1 MVVVGAMVT
10 FMTPRPCTVQVQ
22 LLHPQSK
29 LQWKRCADMPVKK
42 YAMQAVAIGDE
53 VYVGGGC
60 NDDKTDLT
68 TVLKYNHIKDEWT
81 RLPDHCV
88 GLFGL
93 CQFQGE
99 LLSVGGLPNDP
110 TNVYRYSTADRKW
123 VESLK
128 PMPTR
133 RALPALLTTASTIIV
148 CGGCQS
154 GGNVTLSTVEVYSS
168 TTSQW
173 HSADPLPQPCHLMS
187 SVTISGCGFLL
198 GGMVT
203 NEHIQA
209 TKSPLCVDMA
219 TLINRATSPTRHH
232 DTTSPWKTL
241 PDTPLTLST
250 AATLSGSLL
259 AVGGLDDASRA
270 SQSTVHVFIRFTNSW
285 VKLPSGDLPVENY
298 GAAMVQLPNNRVMVM
313 GGKDKEDEDTNTCYI
328 GSVVI

>member
-1 MVVVGAMVT
+1 MPSIVIAVAPKSFLSIDSDHACVLAVTKTTCVGHN
-10 FMTPRPCTVQVQ
+10 FCMTPMSCTVQVQ

-29 LQWKRCADMPVKK
+29 LLWKRCADVPVRK
-42 YAMQAVAIGDE
+42 YRMQVVVIGDE
-53 VYVGGGC
+53 VYVGGGT
-60 NDDKTDLT
+60 NASQTDLM
-68 TVLKYNHIKDEWT
+68 TVLKYNHFKDEWT

-88 GLFGL
+88 KCFGL

-99 LLSVGGLPNDP
+99 LLSVGGWPNDP

-128 PMPTR
+128 PMPTKR
-133 RALPALLTTASTIIV
+133 VYPALLTTASVIIA
-148 CGGCQS
+148 CGGYHL
-154 GGNVTLSTVEVYSS
+154 GRVVLSSVEVYSS

-173 HSADPLPQPCHLMS
+173 HTADPLPQPRLLFS

-198 GGMVT
+198 GGAHA
-203 NEHIQA
+203 NKKS

-241 PDTPLTLST
+241 PDTPLTRST

-259 AVGGLDDASRA
+259 AVGGWDDASQA
-270 SQSTVHVFIRFTNSW
+270 SQSTVHVFI
-285 VKLPSGDLPVENY
+285 
-298 GAAMVQLPNNRVMVM
+298 
-313 GGKDKEDEDTNTCYI
+313 
-328 GSVVI
+328 

>member
-10 FMTPRPCTVQVQ
+10 FMTPMSCTVQVH
-22 LLHPQSK
+22 LLHPLSK
-29 LQWKRCADMPVKK
+29 LKWERCADIPVKK
-42 YAMQAVAIGDE
+42 FRMQAVAMGDE
-53 VYVGGGC
+53 VYVGGGTVRR
-60 NDDKTDLT
+60 NASQTDLKA
-68 TVLKYNHIKDEWT
+68 VLKYNHVKDEWT
-81 RLPDHCV
+81 RLPDHRV
-88 GLFGL
+88 VVFGL

-133 RALPALLTTASTIIV
+133 RTYPTLLTTASAIIV
-148 CGGCQS
+148 CGGFQPE
-154 GGNVTLSTVEVYSS
+154 GNVVSSTVEVYSS

-173 HSADPLPQPCHLMS
+173 HSADPLQPCYLMS

-198 GGMVT
+198 GGVGA
-203 NEHIQA
+203 NQQA
-209 TKSPLCVDMA
+209 TKSLLCVDMT
-219 TLINRATSPTRHH
+219 TLINRATSPTRRH

-241 PDTPLTLST
+241 PDTPLTRST

-259 AVGGLDDASRA
+259 AVGGWDDASRA
-270 SQSTVHVFIRFTNSW
+270 SQSTVHVFIRSTNSW

-298 GAAMVQLPNNRVMVM
+298 VAAMVQLSNNRVMVI
-313 GGKDKEDEDTNTCYI
+313 GGKDKENMDTNTCYI